1 MSVPPSSLGTP
12 IPEGLRLP
20 IQGQVRGLPH
30 PVTVREATWADYH
43 DILAIDASVGAY
55 DAGDYLFGKLAMYLK
70 DPNRLCHVGVYQ
82 GKVVS
87 SRSPHSPAHGL
98 MFHTLLY
105 MYALETSTALRL
117 EVTEHQFY

>member
-1 MSVPPSSLGTP
+1 MPTLDTETKPLSPVHRV
-12 IPEGLRLP
+12 IAEGR
-20 IQGQVRGLPH
+20 VRGLPH

-70 DPNRLCHVGVYQ
+70 DPARLCCVGVYE

-87 SRSPHSPAHGL
+87 
-98 MFHTLLY
+98 FDENT
-105 MYALETSTALRL
+105 
-117 EVTEHQFY
+117 